1 MADSGVFDSV
11 RLTEAVH
18 SVLRTADALSSGT
31 RVFPFNNDVV
41 WPEVQAVRSAK
52 PRQWLLERE
61 TFERDVVSQYA
72 DLENGVVRELIAGTG
87 VGKSTVMPFR
97 IAVGAQVNGLVLIP
111 DATYALRTIKYLVPK
126 LRADGDRVR
135 AALLRTSHFTDPPEG
150 PVVYF
155 CDADTFLGHLAN
167 RPSVLVDLGVEFI
180 YLDESHVRSG
190 AYDFF
195 KLAVTVGIVRNCK
208 VFYGTA
214 TAQADMSME
223 GGGVGRSVQ
232 KVRVADVSIEQPFST
247 PPRSPFHLENIQ
259 DKTLLILANDT
270 EIESWSRYYSSKDIP
285 TYCCYQALGHKVENG
300 VDEFLNTWPVCVL
313 LATHK
318 FRTSVTLNID
328 TVLCSGYKSVLSE
341 DFANAVVS
349 VKRVPITKQEQTQA
363 CGRAGR
369 FKHGRAF
376 YVDVECTPAESAL
389 SDSQAFYLFLWCVVF
404 SVQTNDSSITQFSA
418 LFPTPITQLAAAI
431 LLHCRLPPYLM
442 TPYVGDE
449 GFFTGWST
457 VASYVLY
464 SHGGVGGGDHSAVMT
479 DNWDEYTTGVV
490 PYLSAPMKFRSFIR
504 FPKEWNVIPAYA
516 WALFKGSDMRAGL
529 MRAGSVISSASTVRR
544 AVRPEVNNSRL
555 SLASASSHTLWT
567 SGRTEQ
573 SVSDLRRPGGA
584 TSPLHR
590 QSVTSAVTGSRILD
604 VPGLDAVHGA
614 YAASVRDSLPVVAVP
629 RQHRRE
635 NSVETIPRSDIHG
648 WSSQV
653 VAPEPV
659 SPPRFDVMTRVSSGS
674 SEDRKAIKL
683 KQVNPVKAKYNK
695 FYPMDLNLFD
705 TFVQREA
712 DDHRDRGRVAK
723 LLNGKENINNMRS
736 EAVSRR
742 ERQAE
747 YFLSVIRV
755 HNAALSQKY
764 QIAANVTTSLVAK
777 IQIKV
782 NGDAQSVEKTIT
794 ETSKLLEAFHLES
807 YFVGVDS
814 RARRSSEGGSTTA
827 APDYNYEETR
837 AAIMLSLGPEYV
849 VQMLEQYIMMRVP
862 YEKGERHVANAWQ
875 VENLI
880 ITAHHAFE
888 DTRERP
894 DGAVEMVHQSEDDDF
909 VVFTAETC
917 NFADVTFRVATTE
930 ENVYV
935 VTYDKVQDTCVVIGD
950 YIFRPAGEIA
960 YIDTELTKGASGALV
975 VSVIDGAIL
984 GLYVSYFGRTQS
996 KPISLCVPTDRFVSY
1011 IKK

>member
-1 MADSGVFDSV
+1 
-11 RLTEAVH
+11 
-18 SVLRTADALSSGT
+18 
-31 RVFPFNNDVV
+31 
-41 WPEVQAVRSAK
+41 
-52 PRQWLLERE
+52 LLERE

-72 DLENGVVRELIAGTG
+72 ALENGVVRELIAGTG

-97 IAVGAQVNGLVLIP
+97 IAVGMQVNGLVLVP

-126 LRADGDRVR
+126 LQAEGGRVR
-135 AALLRTSHFTDPPEG
+135 AALLRSSHFTDPPQG

-155 CDADTFLGHLAN
+155 CDADTFLGHLAV
-167 RPSVLVDLGVEFI
+167 RPTVLVDLGVEFI
-180 YLDESHVRSG
+180 YLDESHVMSG
-190 AYDFF
+190 AYAFF
-195 KLAVTVGIVRNCK
+195 KLAVSAGIIRNCK

-214 TAQADMSME
+214 TAEADLSME
-223 GGGVGRSVQ
+223 SGGVGRTVQ
-232 KVRVADVSIEQPFST
+232 KVRQADFTVDQPYSTPRQSPFS
-247 PPRSPFHLENIQ
+247 RESIQ

-270 EIESWSRYYSSKDIP
+270 EIETWARYYGSKDIP

-300 VDEFLNTWPVCVL
+300 IDEFLAKWPVCVL

-328 TVLCSGYKSVLSE
+328 TVLCSGYKSVLDE
-341 DFANAVVS
+341 DYANAVVT
-349 VKRVPITKQEQTQA
+349 VKRLPITKQEQTQA
-363 CGRAGR
+363 CGRVGR

-376 YVDVECTPAESAL
+376 YVDVDCSVAPTELP
-389 SDSQAFYLFLWCVVF
+389 DSQAFYLFLWCAVF
-404 SVQTNDSSITQFSA
+404 SVQTNDTLITQFSA

-449 GFFTGWST
+449 GFFSGWST

-464 SHGGVGGGDHSAVMT
+464 SHGGVEGGDYSPVMT
-479 DNWDEYTTGVV
+479 DTWEEYTTGVV
-490 PYLSAPMKFRSFIR
+490 PYLSVPMRFKSFIR
-504 FPKEWNVIPAYA
+504 FPKEWYVIPAYA
-516 WALFKGSDMRAGL
+516 WALFQGSDMRAGL

-544 AVRPEVNNSRL
+544 AVRPEVTQSRL

-567 SGRTEQ
+567 SGRSEQ
-573 SVSDLRRPGGA
+573 SVADLRRPPGVSA
-584 TSPLHR
+584 PLHR
-590 QSVTSAVTGSRILD
+590 QSVTSAVTGTRTLD
-604 VPGLDAVHGA
+604 VPGFEAVHTA
-614 YAASVRDSLPVVAVP
+614 YAASVRDSLPVVVAP

-635 NSVETIPRSDIHG
+635 TSVETIPRHDIHG

-653 VAPEPV
+653 MGAEPV
-659 SPPRFDVMTRVSSGS
+659 SPPRYDVMTRVSSGS

-695 FYPMDLNLFD
+695 FYPMDLKLFD
-705 TFVQREA
+705 TFVLREA

-736 EAVSRR
+736 EATSRK

-755 HNAALSQKY
+755 HNASLSQKY

-794 ETSKLLEAFHLES
+794 ETAKLLEAFHLES

-814 RARRSSEGGSTTA
+814 RARRSSVGSRSTA
-827 APDYNYEETR
+827 SPDYDYEETR
-837 AAIMLSLGPEYV
+837 AAIMLSLGPTYV
-849 VQMLEQYIMMRVP
+849 VELLECYLRMHVP
-862 YEKGERHVANAWQ
+862 FDKNGNHIANAWQ
-875 VENLI
+875 MNNVI
-880 ITAHHAFE
+880 VTAYHAYD
-888 DTRERP
+888 DTKQKPE
-894 DGAVEMVHQSEDDDF
+894 GAESILYESEDDDF
-909 VVFTAETC
+909 IVFSANTHNLVEA
-917 NFADVTFRVATTE
+917 TFRVATSE
-930 ENVYV
+930 ESVYV

-950 YIFRPAGEIA
+950 YTFRPAGDIA
-960 YIDTELTKGASGALV
+960 YVETELVKGASASLI
-975 VSVIDGAIL
+975 VSVLDGAIL
-984 GLYVSYFGRTQS
+984 GMYVSYFGRTQT
-996 KPISLCVPTDRFVSY
+996 KPVSLCVPTDRFVSHV
-1011 IKK
+1011 KK